1 MSVTDS
7 SQQATGNLS
16 REPGSTSRTHT
27 RARGGSSGAALL
39 DRTHAALTQYV
50 RFPSPEAADAWALLT
65 VASHGQPVWEHA
77 TRGVIQSLVKGSGK
91 SRLVIVS
98 RYLAH
103 GSRVA
108 ATVSPAWISRT
119 LNPSD
124 PFTLFIEEADRI
136 YANPYKSDQTELL
149 TAILNNGFDRGNE
162 YLRWNMLKDCE
173 ESFPTFCMAV
183 LVTKGIGVLP
193 DTVTDRAI
201 VVTMVKAR
209 DGEVKRFRR
218 KPDYL
223 GPLESLRED
232 IHSWIMPQLS
242 ALGDKEPEIP
252 VDDRAAEKW
261 EPLIIVADAAGGKWP
276 ERARRAAELMEAS
289 AASLESMPRDVLILS
304 DIRDTIGR
312 APFIRTAQLIGRLR
326 DIPES
331 PWGDDHLSPRGLS
344 DMLRKHGITPGRDA
358 SGDARGYRLADLAP
372 VFAAHLPDRP
382 EPVTDTHTPSE
393 TVRKRQSAG
402 QSVSRLTGSDGLPDS
417 GPESVR
423 SVSAGQSPNGQ
434 FLTVSDGSHVP
445 AHAHGGMSGPQSP
458 GRVRLDRRGRDVRAG
473 SQDGSQDGS
482 QEPAGGEQ

>member
-1 MSVTDS
+1 VSISND
-7 SQQATGNLS
+7 QGQAS
-16 REPGSTSRTHT
+16 PVPAARPRRHA
-27 RARGGSSGAALL
+27 RAESMGAALL
-39 DRTHAALTQYV
+39 DRTHAALRQYV

-65 VASHGQPVWEHA
+65 VATHGQPVWEHA

-124 PFTLFIEEADRI
+124 PFTIFIEEADRI

-201 VVTMVKAR
+201 VITMVKAR

-232 IHSWIMPQLS
+232 IHSWIMPQLP

-276 ERARRAAELMEAS
+276 ERARRAAELMEAN

-312 APFIRTAQLIGRLR
+312 APFIKTAQLIGSLR

-331 PWGDDHLSPRGLS
+331 PWGDERLSPEKLAT
-344 DMLRKHGITPGRDA
+344 MLRKHGIAPGRDVT
-358 SGDARGYRLADLAP
+358 GTVRGYRLADLAP
-372 VFAAHLPDRP
+372 AFAAHLSDRP
-382 EPVTDTHTPSE
+382 EPVSGTGGASE
-393 TVRKRQSAG
+393 PVRTRQSAG
-402 QSVSRLTGSDGLPDS
+402 QSVSRLTGSDGLTDS
-417 GPESVR
+417 DSQPVR
-423 SVSAGQSPNGQ
+423 SISPGQNPNGRV
-434 FLTVSDGSHVP
+434 LTGSDGVGVSVP
-445 AHAHGGMSGPQSP
+445 ARAGLSGPQSP
-458 GRVRLDRRGRDVRAG
+458 GRVRRDRRGRDARGAR
-473 SQDGSQDGS
+473 QDGSRGR
-482 QEPAGGEQ
+482 AGGDRL